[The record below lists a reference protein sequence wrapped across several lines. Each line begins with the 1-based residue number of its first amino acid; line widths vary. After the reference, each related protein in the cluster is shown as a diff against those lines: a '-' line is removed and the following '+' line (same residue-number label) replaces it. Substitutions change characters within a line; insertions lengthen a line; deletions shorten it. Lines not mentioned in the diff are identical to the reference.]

1 MKYSS
6 KFNFIFNTSTWYWW
20 DHCSRIYVSLKLWLS
35 FTNPQNSMPVK
46 YWWNHSDSFV
56 QTYHFSQPGTATG
69 HTKECPPLSYWKIL
83 TLDFWK
89 SEKFIQVF
97 RYWKAK
103 KLKFSFSGTAASW
116 QMLLHLLISLLYWK
130 GE

>member
-1 MKYSS
+1 MHWSQILLKSMTPFIILWFHQISLNTSIRGFLCCIHQSS
-6 KFNFIFNTSTWYWW
+6 ISNNTSTSYWW
-20 DHCSRIYVSLKLWLS
+20 DHCSWIYVSLKLWLS
-35 FTNPQNSMPVK
+35 LSPRKSMPMK

-97 RYWKAK
+97 RYW
-103 KLKFSFSGTAASW
+103 
-116 QMLLHLLISLLYWK
+116 
-130 GE
+130 